1 MKRPRQTAGFTL
13 VELLIALLLGAVLG
27 GTLLQMLVV
36 DSRASQRLGRL
47 LQERQLGER
56 ALELVRQELRL
67 ARWVEGRAALAPGCS
82 LAGRPVVLQLGTAAG
97 GVITYSVGAAPA
109 PIWRGQVL
117 MRCGPAYDLAGVLSE
132 GAVQNRVLL
141 DALVEEQGLR
151 LERPAAGLLAL
162 RLERLVGPALPLRQE
177 LQTEAPFIAAA
188 P

>member
-1 MKRPRQTAGFTL
+1 MKRPRLTAGFTL

-56 ALELVRQELRL
+56 ALELRL

-117 MRCGPAYDLAGVLSE
+117 MRCGPAYDQAGVLSE